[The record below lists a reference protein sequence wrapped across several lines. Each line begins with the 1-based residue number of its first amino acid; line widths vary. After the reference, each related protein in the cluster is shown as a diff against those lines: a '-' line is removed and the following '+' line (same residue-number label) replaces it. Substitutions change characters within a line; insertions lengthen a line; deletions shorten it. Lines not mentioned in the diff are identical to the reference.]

1 MSRARRRYDAGMSVE
16 DAIFDISISDYSAWD
31 SPERIAVNVA
41 TLYRE
46 YSGDDSGPDT
56 LALFGLMA
64 RLYKDR
70 R

>member
-1 MSRARRRYDAGMSVE
+1 VITTSLINRSGRAVKRVL
-16 DAIFDISISDYSAWD
+16 SAWD
-31 SPERIAVNVA
+31 TPERVAVNVA

-46 YSGDDSGPDT
+46 CSGDDSGPDT

-64 RLYKDR
+64 RLHKGR